1 MDTIGQPKSKRKLN
15 DPAIKK
21 IAVVGAGYIGIE
33 AAEASQLGKE
43 VVLLD
48 VIDRP
53 LGTYLDAEMTDILE
67 QHLNENS
74 IEVLTNAKIEAL
86 PETEKWKQSKQVK
99 KKSSRFSHQ
108 AAGVR
113 G

>member
-1 MDTIGQPKSKRKLN
+1 MIRLL
-15 DPAIKK
+15 K

-33 AAEASQLGKE
+33 AAEASRKAGKE

-67 QHLNENS
+67 QHLNENG
-74 IEVLTNAKIEAL
+74 IEVLTNAKSKL
-86 PETEKWKQSKQVK
+86 LLVTEKLRQSKQVK
-99 KKSSRFSHQ
+99 RNPSRSSHPSCWCE
-108 AAGVR
+108 GKY
-113 G
+113 